1 MKFIKTWTVIH
12 DCGQNANKGDGT
24 KNAYLYIW
32 DGNVLNE
39 RIKLKCIEYPNT
51 WLFGTQVVTRGMFC
65 QIVHFV
71 QKTNY

>member
-1 MKFIKTWTVIH
+1 MKAWTVIH
-12 DCGQNANKGDGT
+12 ESNQNGRKEDYSVR
-24 KNAYLYIW
+24 NAYLYIW

-39 RIKLKCIEYPNT
+39 RVKLKCIEYPNT

-71 QKTNY
+71 KKTNY